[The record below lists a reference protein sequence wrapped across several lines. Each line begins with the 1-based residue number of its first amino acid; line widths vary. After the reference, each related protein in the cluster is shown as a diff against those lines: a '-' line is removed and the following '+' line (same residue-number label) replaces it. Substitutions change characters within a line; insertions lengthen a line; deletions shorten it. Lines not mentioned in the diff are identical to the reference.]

1 MTANKDES
9 QKNFF
14 DLFKSNNQDFEKE
27 LKNIDEPPEFDL
39 NQNEEN
45 QNIEINETLSKLDNN
60 QIIDDLSEEYINE
73 EPPNEESQEVNDL
86 SNDENFSIEGP
97 EKQVDEQSNI
107 IDDDNSIEKLIKH
120 DDEFDNVESKLSN
133 KLKEITN
140 IKKKKNKRK
149 KSMNSN
155 RKAIIKKDR
164 AVLPPIKVVGVGG
177 GGSNAVTRMVENKL
191 EGVQYLAVNTDLQAL
206 NNTIAEHKVQIG
218 THVTR
223 GLGAGSDP
231 VQGRRAADE
240 SRELITDALDNAEM
254 VFVTACLGGGTGTGA
269 APIIAEVARE
279 LGALTIG
286 VVTRPFMFEGSKRR
300 QIAEEG
306 IRDLQEKV
314 DTLIV
319 IPNDRLLQ
327 ICGEDASVEE
337 GFETADNILQ
347 QAIQGISELITKPGL
362 VNLDFADVRKIM
374 SNAGPALMAIGSG
387 RGENRAV
394 EAARNAIA
402 NPLLEV
408 DITGS
413 TGVLFNIAGPED
425 FTLRELDTAARVVA
439 EVVDPDAEIV
449 LMLMHQKMWN
459 FCHFLRS
466 VYHGFKIIFGAAI
479 DHELSD
485 EVRLTIIATG
495 FSTSPSLTLN
505 SEIDEQEIEPIKLAD
520 LQVEDTVNSPSDLP
534 TFLRKNFPL
543 R

>member
-1 MTANKDES
+1 MINSNEDKQNS
-9 QKNFF
+9 FF
-14 DLFKSNNQDFEKE
+14 DLFKSNNQDIENDIE
-27 LKNIDEPPEFDL
+27 QIPEFPTNEEQNDIAEIPVVDYEDEL
-39 NQNEEN
+39 NTQESNDVQEPEIQEQSIKEDEINFESIEQSEIEEIKNEEN
-45 QNIEINETLSKLDNN
+45 LSDLTLEK
-60 QIIDDLSEEYINE
+60 DDTA
-73 EPPNEESQEVNDL
+73 
-86 SNDENFSIEGP
+86 
-97 EKQVDEQSNI
+97 QSNI
-107 IDDDNSIEKLIKH
+107 VNESLIEKNISA
-120 DDEFDNVESKLSN
+120 DEKKEPLDEALKNN
-133 KLKEITN
+133 KP
-140 IKKKKNKRK
+140 KRK
-149 KSMNSN
+149 KRKMSTS
-155 RKAIIKKDR
+155 RKAVNKDGQT
-164 AVLPPIKVVGVGG
+164 VLPPIKVVGVGG
-177 GGSNAVTRMVENKL
+177 GGSNAVTRMIETKLAGVE
-191 EGVQYLAVNTDLQAL
+191 YLAVNTDIQAL
-206 NNTIAEHKVQIG
+206 NNSNAEQKVQIG
-218 THVTR
+218 SHVTR

-240 SRELITDALDNAEM
+240 SREIISDALQNAEM

-269 APIIAEVARE
+269 APVIAEVARE

-286 VVTRPFMFEGSKRR
+286 VVTRPFIFEGSKRR

-347 QAIQGISELITKPGL
+347 QAIQGISELITQPGL

-374 SNAGPALMAIGSG
+374 SNAGPALMAIGAG

-413 TGVLFNIAGPED
+413 TGVLFNITGPTN

-439 EVVDPDAEIV
+439 EVVDPDAEI
-449 LMLMHQKMWN
+449 
-459 FCHFLRS
+459 
-466 VYHGFKIIFGAAI
+466 IFGAAI
-479 DHELSD
+479 DEDLSD

-495 FSTSPSLTLN
+495 FGAGPSLTLN
-505 SEIDEQEIEPIKLAD
+505 SQIDEEEIEPIRLAD
-520 LQVEDTVNSPSDLP
+520 LQVEDTASSPSDLP

>member
-1 MTANKDES
+1 LNVQFLAES
-9 QKNFF
+9 DTIMINSNEDKQNSFF
-14 DLFKSNNQDFEKE
+14 DLFKSNNQDIE
-27 LKNIDEPPEFDL
+27 NDINQIPEFPVNEEQNDTAEIPIVDYEDELTAQEPEMQEQSIEEDEL
-39 NQNEEN
+39 NIESIDQPEIEEIKNEEN
-45 QNIEINETLSKLDNN
+45 LSDLTLEK
-60 QIIDDLSEEYINE
+60 DDTA
-73 EPPNEESQEVNDL
+73 
-86 SNDENFSIEGP
+86 
-97 EKQVDEQSNI
+97 QSNI
-107 IDDDNSIEKLIKH
+107 VNESLVEKNILTDNKEEPL
-120 DDEFDNVESKLSN
+120 DEALKSN
-133 KLKEITN
+133 KP
-140 IKKKKNKRK
+140 KRK
-149 KSMNSN
+149 KRKMSN
-155 RKAIIKKDR
+155 HRKAVNKDGQT
-164 AVLPPIKVVGVGG
+164 VLPPIKVVGVGG
-177 GGSNAVTRMVENKL
+177 GGSNAVTRMIETKLAGVE
-191 EGVQYLAVNTDLQAL
+191 YLAVNTDIQAL
-206 NNTIAEHKVQIG
+206 NNTYAEQKVQIG
-218 THVTR
+218 SHVTR

-240 SRELITDALDNAEM
+240 SREIISDALQNSEM

-269 APIIAEVARE
+269 APVIAEVARE

-286 VVTRPFMFEGSKRR
+286 VVTRPFIFEGSKRR

-347 QAIQGISELITKPGL
+347 QAIQGISELITQPGL

-374 SNAGPALMAIGSG
+374 SNAGPALMAIGTG

-413 TGVLFNIAGPED
+413 TGVLFNITGPTD

-439 EVVDPDAEIV
+439 EVVDPDAEI
-449 LMLMHQKMWN
+449 
-459 FCHFLRS
+459 
-466 VYHGFKIIFGAAI
+466 IFGAAI
-479 DHELSD
+479 DENLSD

-495 FSTSPSLTLN
+495 FGTGPSLTLN
-505 SEIDEQEIEPIKLAD
+505 SQVDEEEIEPIRLAD
-520 LQVEDTVNSPSDLP
+520 LQVEDTATSPSDLP

>member
-1 MTANKDES
+1 MINSNEDK
-9 QKNFF
+9 QNNFF
-14 DLFKSNNQDFEKE
+14 DLFKSNNQDIEND
-27 LKNIDEPPEFDL
+27 LDEIPEFPL
-39 NQNEEN
+39 NEEKNEIAEMPVVDYTDEIDTNEDTNEYEIQESSMKNDENNIESINEHEIEKIQNEEN
-45 QNIEINETLSKLDNN
+45 LTDLTLEK
-60 QIIDDLSEEYINE
+60 DD
-73 EPPNEESQEVNDL
+73 VA
-86 SNDENFSIEGP
+86 
-97 EKQVDEQSNI
+97 QSNI
-107 IDDDNSIEKLIKH
+107 INDALVENNIETDDKKESL
-120 DDEFDNVESKLSN
+120 DES
-133 KLKEITN
+133 LKN
-140 IKKKKNKRK
+140 NRPKRK
-149 KSMNSN
+149 KRKMSNS
-155 RKAIIKKDR
+155 RKAINKDGQT
-164 AVLPPIKVVGVGG
+164 VLPPIKVVGVGG
-177 GGSNAVTRMVENKL
+177 GGSNAVTRMIETKLAGVE
-191 EGVQYLAVNTDLQAL
+191 YLAVNTDIQAL
-206 NNTIAEHKVQIG
+206 NNSNAEQKVQIG
-218 THVTR
+218 SHVTR

-240 SRELITDALDNAEM
+240 SREVISDALQNAEM

-269 APIIAEVARE
+269 APVIAEVARE

-286 VVTRPFMFEGSKRR
+286 VVTRPFIFEGSKRR

-347 QAIQGISELITKPGL
+347 QAIQGISELITQPGL

-374 SNAGPALMAIGSG
+374 SNAGPALMAIGAG
-387 RGENRAV
+387 RGESRAV

-413 TGVLFNIAGPED
+413 TGVLFNITGPTN
-425 FTLRELDTAARVVA
+425 FTLRELDTAARIIA
-439 EVVDPDAEIV
+439 EVVDTDAE
-449 LMLMHQKMWN
+449 
-459 FCHFLRS
+459 
-466 VYHGFKIIFGAAI
+466 IIFGAAI
-479 DHELSD
+479 DEDLSD

-495 FSTSPSLTLN
+495 FGTGPSLTLN
-505 SEIDEQEIEPIKLAD
+505 SRADEEEIEPIKLAD
-520 LQVEDTVNSPSDLP
+520 LQVEDTASSPSDLP

>member
-1 MTANKDES
+1 MTTNNDKS

-27 LKNIDEPPEFDL
+27 LDNIDEPPEFDL
-39 NQNEEN
+39 D
-45 QNIEINETLSKLDNN
+45 QNIEIDETLSNLDNN
-60 QIIDDLSEEYINE
+60 QISEDLSKEYLNE
-73 EPPNEESQEVNDL
+73 QPPNEEFQEVDVL
-86 SNDENFSIEGP
+86 SNEENFAIESP

-107 IDDDNSIEKLIKH
+107 IDDDNNIEKLIKH
-120 DDEFDNVESKLSN
+120 DAEFDNVESKLSN
-133 KLKEITN
+133 KLKAITN
-140 IKKKKNKRK
+140 IKKKKNKRE
-149 KSMNSN
+149 KSMSAN
-155 RKAIIKKDR
+155 RKATIKEDK

-177 GGSNAVTRMVENKL
+177 GGSNAVTRMAENKL

-286 VVTRPFMFEGSKRR
+286 VVTRPFIFEGSKRR

-413 TGVLFNIAGPED
+413 TGVLFNITGPED

-439 EVVDPDAEIV
+439 EVVDPDAE
-449 LMLMHQKMWN
+449 
-459 FCHFLRS
+459 
-466 VYHGFKIIFGAAI
+466 IIFGAAI

>member
-1 MTANKDES
+1 MNVEFLAES
-9 QKNFF
+9 KITMINSNEDKQNSFF
-14 DLFKSNNQDFEKE
+14 DLFKSNNQDIEDDFDQIPEFPVSDEQNDIEEIPVVNYEDE
-27 LKNIDEPPEFDL
+27 LNDQISEIQEVIDEQEKQNIKISDKIEIEE
-39 NQNEEN
+39 NKNEEN
-45 QNIEINETLSKLDNN
+45 LPNLSLEKDETGQSNIVNDSL
-60 QIIDDLSEEYINE
+60 EEKNDITTNKKEVLNE
-73 EPPNEESQEVNDL
+73 EPET
-86 SNDENFSIEGP
+86 
-97 EKQVDEQSNI
+97 
-107 IDDDNSIEKLIKH
+107 IKP
-120 DDEFDNVESKLSN
+120 KR
-133 KLKEITN
+133 
-140 IKKKKNKRK
+140 KKKK
-149 KSMNSN
+149 MSN
-155 RKAIIKKDR
+155 QRKATNKYGQT
-164 AVLPPIKVVGVGG
+164 VLPPIKVVGVGG
-177 GGSNAVTRMVENKL
+177 GGSNAVTRMIETKLAGVE
-191 EGVQYLAVNTDLQAL
+191 YLAVNTDIQAL
-206 NNTIAEHKVQIG
+206 NNSDAEQKVQIG
-218 THVTR
+218 SHVTR

-240 SRELITDALDNAEM
+240 SREIISDALQNAEM

-269 APIIAEVARE
+269 APVIAEVARE

-286 VVTRPFMFEGSKRR
+286 VVTRPFIFEGSKRR

-347 QAIQGISELITKPGL
+347 QAIQGISELITQPGL

-374 SNAGPALMAIGSG
+374 SNAGPALMAIGTG

-413 TGVLFNIAGPED
+413 TGVLFNITGPD
-425 FTLRELDTAARVVA
+425 NFKLRELDTAARVVA
-439 EVVDPDAEIV
+439 EVVDPDAEI
-449 LMLMHQKMWN
+449 
-459 FCHFLRS
+459 
-466 VYHGFKIIFGAAI
+466 IFGAAI
-479 DHELSD
+479 DENLSD

-495 FSTSPSLTLN
+495 FGTGPSLTLN
-505 SEIDEQEIEPIKLAD
+505 SQLDEEEIEPIKLAD
-520 LQVEDTVNSPSDLP
+520 LQVEDTSNSPSDLP

>member
-1 MTANKDES
+1 MINSNEDKQNS
-9 QKNFF
+9 FF
-14 DLFKSNNQDFEKE
+14 DLFKSNNQDIE
-27 LKNIDEPPEFDL
+27 NDADPIPEFPLNDEQNVDPEIPVVNYEDEL
-39 NQNEEN
+39 IIEESISDEESADIAMQNSEPIEQLEIEENQNEEN
-45 QNIEINETLSKLDNN
+45 
-60 QIIDDLSEEYINE
+60 LSE
-73 EPPNEESQEVNDL
+73 L
-86 SNDENFSIEGP
+86 TL
-97 EKQVDEQSNI
+97 EKDQIGQSNI
-107 IDDDNSIEKLIKH
+107 VNASLVKENIESEEKIEPF
-120 DDEFDNVESKLSN
+120 DEARKNDKP
-133 KLKEITN
+133 KR
-140 IKKKKNKRK
+140 KKKKMSNNK
-149 KSMNSN
+149 
-155 RKAIIKKDR
+155 KAVNKDGQT
-164 AVLPPIKVVGVGG
+164 VLPPIKVVGVGG
-177 GGSNAVTRMVENKL
+177 GGSNAITRMIETKLAGVE
-191 EGVQYLAVNTDLQAL
+191 YLAVNTDIQAL
-206 NNTIAEHKVQIG
+206 NNSHAEQKVQIG
-218 THVTR
+218 SHVTR

-240 SRELITDALDNAEM
+240 SREIISDALQNAEM

-269 APIIAEVARE
+269 APVIAEVARE

-286 VVTRPFMFEGSKRR
+286 VVTRPFIFEGSKRR

-347 QAIQGISELITKPGL
+347 QAIQGISELITQPGL

-374 SNAGPALMAIGSG
+374 SNAGPALMAIGAG

-413 TGVLFNIAGPED
+413 TGVLFNITGPSN

-439 EVVDPDAEIV
+439 EVVDPDAEI
-449 LMLMHQKMWN
+449 
-459 FCHFLRS
+459 
-466 VYHGFKIIFGAAI
+466 IFGAAI
-479 DHELSD
+479 DEDLSD

-495 FSTSPSLTLN
+495 FGAGPSLTLN
-505 SEIDEQEIEPIKLAD
+505 SEIDAEEIEPIRLAD
-520 LQVEDTVNSPSDLP
+520 LQVEDTASSPSDLP